1 MRSDY
6 NDIKLI
12 QGACNLLSET
22 KAILIFQFAVTWLI
36 NTYRIPRVALNSK
49 LVSYNTVSANSIDF

>member
-6 NDIKLI
+6 NDINLI
-12 QGACNLLSET
+12 QCACNLLSET
-22 KAILIFQFAVTWLI
+22 KAILIFQFAVKSLI

-49 LVSYNTVSANSIDF
+49 LVS